1 MSYSPVK
8 KVMVIFGTRPEAIKM
23 APIIQVLRKRL
34 PQGTQVCATAQ
45 HRQMQD
51 QALAVFDIKPDFD
64 LDLMRPGQSLNDV
77 VSRVLQQLS
86 PVLEQQRPD
95 YILVQ
100 GDTST
105 AFAAALAAF
114 HLQIKVGHVEA
125 GLRTGDR
132 TQPYPEEVNRKML
145 SCVADKHFAPTS
157 WSKQNLLDEGYP
169 EESIYVTGNTVIDAL
184 YQVLQQTEAE
194 PIAALQNLADDA
206 PMILITGHRRENFGS
221 GFDNICHALKHLAEK
236 YPSHHFVY
244 PVHLNP
250 NVQKPV
256 LSLLGNI
263 ANIHLIDPQPYVQ
276 FVHLMQ
282 RSLFLISDSGG
293 IQEEATALG
302 KAVLVMRSVT
312 ERPEGIDAGVC
323 QLVGTD
329 KDKIIREASSL
340 IDNPEKLAA
349 ATQVK
354 QLFGDGHAA
363 EYIIDALLA
372 PE

>member
-1 MSYSPVK
+1 
-8 KVMVIFGTRPEAIKM
+8 MVIFGTRPEAIKM
-23 APIIQVLRKRL
+23 APVIQALRQRL
-34 PQGTQVCATAQ
+34 PNGTLVCATAQ

-51 QALAVFDIKPDFD
+51 QALAVFNIQPDFD

-77 VSRVLQQLS
+77 VSRVLKQLS
-86 PVLEQQRPD
+86 PILEQQRPD

-132 TQPYPEEVNRKML
+132 NQPYPEEINRKML
-145 SCVADKHFAPTS
+145 SCLADKHFAPTT

-169 EESIYVTGNTVIDAL
+169 DSSIYVTGNTVIDAL
-184 YQVLQQTEAE
+184 YQVLKQTKPD
-194 PIAALQNLADDA
+194 PIAALQNLPDNA
-206 PMILITGHRRENFGS
+206 PLILITGHRRENFGS
-221 GFDNICHALKHLAEK
+221 GFDHICQAIKTLAQK
-236 YPSHHFVY
+236 YPQHHFVY

-263 ANIHLIDPQPYVQ
+263 PNIYLIEPQPYIQ
-276 FVHLMQ
+276 FIHLMQ
-282 RSLFLISDSGG
+282 RAIFLISDSGG

-302 KAVLVMRSVT
+302 KPVLVMRSVT
-312 ERPEGIDAGVC
+312 ERPEGINAGVC

-329 KDKIIREASSL
+329 SQKIIQAATNL
-340 IDNPEKLAA
+340 IEQPKHLIAA
-349 ATQVK
+349 ADSK
-354 QLFGDGHAA
+354 HLFGDGHAA
-363 EYIIDALLA
+363 RQIIEALLA
-372 PE
+372 

>member
-1 MSYSPVK
+1 MSVEK
-8 KVMVIFGTRPEAIKM
+8 IMVIFGTRPEAIKM
-23 APIIQVLRKRL
+23 APIIQGLRKRL
-34 PQGTQVCATAQ
+34 PHGTQVCATAQ

-51 QALAVFDIKPDFD
+51 QALAVFDITPDFD

-77 VSRVLQQLS
+77 VSRVLKELS
-86 PVLEQQRPD
+86 PILERERPD

-132 TQPYPEEVNRKML
+132 TQPYPEEINRKML
-145 SCVADKHFAPTS
+145 SCVADSHFAPTS
-157 WSKQNLLDEGYP
+157 WSKQNLIDEGYP
-169 EESIYVTGNTVIDAL
+169 EDSIHITGNTVIDAL
-184 YQVLQQTEAE
+184 YQVLEQTEAE
-194 PIAALQNLADDA
+194 PVSALADLDDKA
-206 PMILITGHRRENFGS
+206 NIILITGHRRENFGA
-221 GFDNICHALKHLAEK
+221 GFENICTALKTLAEK
-236 YPSHHFVY
+236 YPDYHFVY

-256 LSLLGNI
+256 LSLLGDI
-263 ANIHLIDPQPYVQ
+263 PNIHLIEPQPYVQ

-282 RSLFLISDSGG
+282 RSRFLISDSGG

-302 KAVLVMRSVT
+302 KQVLVMRAVT

-323 QLVGTD
+323 KLVGTD
-329 KDKIIREASSL
+329 SEKIIQQASSL
-340 IDNPEKLAA
+340 IDDPEQLAA
-349 ATQVK
+349 AAHVK
-354 QLFGDGHAA
+354 QLFGDGRAA
-363 EYIIDALLA
+363 EHIIDVLLSA
-372 PE
+372 DA